1 MPVYPFPAE
10 AKEAKKSL
18 AQAPDA
24 KDGKK
29 KESHIRTHQAQ
40 PNKDGTLK
48 PMLVRNQEMKLNA
61 IQPVAIN
68 TVLHLIEHAV
78 KMLIVSQKKT

>member
-48 PMLVRNQEMKLNA
+48 PMLVRNQEMRLNA
-61 IQPVAIN
+61 THQN
-68 TVLHLIEHAV
+68 VLHTA
-78 KMLIVSQKKT
+78 